1 MNTQKIR
8 TIATVHHAVH
18 LNTDTTFN
26 IRIPGGFVPD
36 LIKVWGM
43 TNLANNNLYEVQSN
57 ILSNRSLCVLEGRNY
72 INPISTHMN
81 NSRDAF
87 DSEYSVQLID
97 VATGNPV
104 NSDNWLVLT
113 FEFIRYEN

>member
-1 MNTQKIR
+1 MNTQLIR

-18 LNTDTTFN
+18 LNTDTTFT

-36 LIKVWGM
+36 VIKVSGM
-43 TNLANNNLYEVQSN
+43 VDLNVVGLYEVQSN
-57 ILSNRSLCVLEGRNY
+57 MLSNRSLCVLEGGNY
-72 INPISTHMN
+72 VLPKSTHMN

-97 VATGNPV
+97 ISTGQPV
-104 NSDNWLVLT
+104 TSDNWLVLS
-113 FEFIRYEN
+113 FEFIRYAD